1 MKTTRIDR
9 RGFLRNLGALSA
21 AGLASRLDLLNLVA
35 AAEAQSQPDYKALVC
50 VFMFGGNDGNNTLI
64 PIDTGGYGQ
73 YAAVRTA
80 ASGINL
86 PKASLLPIQP
96 INVGTPFGLHPALGE
111 LQTLFN
117 QNRMAIL
124 ANVGTL
130 TQPITKTQYA
140 AGVRPESLYSH
151 SDQQAQ
157 WQSSISDT
165 VSATGWGG
173 RVADKLAAQNAAT
186 GFPVITSL
194 DGTVL
199 FATGAATA
207 PLAIPTTGTFA
218 LSGYTTSTASVARLT
233 ALQQLLAEAN
243 GNAFVSGMN
252 KIGAQALQLSTT
264 VNPILTSTNSTIASL
279 FTNLKTNTANQLYQV
294 AKLIEARAATGAKR
308 QIFFVQ
314 LGSFDT
320 HGDQINRQQA
330 LFAELSPALKAF
342 YDATVAL
349 GVSSQVTTFTLSDF
363 GRTFQPASGG
373 GTDHAWGNHHF
384 IIGGAV
390 QGGSFYGQYPQLV
403 LAGPNDAE
411 REGRWLPTTA
421 VDQYGATLAS
431 WFGVAP
437 DDLATV
443 FPNIGKFATA
453 DLGFMGLAGRLVHTA
468 TRG

>member
-9 RGFLRNLGALSA
+9 RGFLRSLGALSTF
-21 AGLASRLDLLNLVA
+21 GLASRLDLLNLVA
-35 AAEAQSQPDYKALVC
+35 AAEAQSLSDYKALVC

-64 PIDTGGYGQ
+64 PIDTSGYGQ
-73 YAAVRTA
+73 YAAVRTT

-86 PKASLLPIQP
+86 PQASLLPIQP
-96 INVGTPFGLHPALGE
+96 LNVGTPFGLHPALDE

-130 TQPITKTQYA
+130 TQPITKAQYA

-157 WQSSISDT
+157 WQSSISNT
-165 VSATGWGG
+165 VSGTGWGG
-173 RVADKLAAQNAAT
+173 RIADKLAAQNAAT
-186 GFPVITSL
+186 GFPVVTSL
-194 DGTVL
+194 GGTVL
-199 FATGAATA
+199 FSTGASTA
-207 PLAIPTTGTFA
+207 PLAIPTTGSFA
-218 LSGYTTSTASVARLT
+218 LSGYSASAASVARLS
-233 ALQQLLAEAN
+233 AVQQLLSEAN
-243 GNAFVSGMN
+243 GNAFVAGAN

-279 FTNLKTNTANQLYQV
+279 FTNLKTNTANELYQV

-330 LFAELSPALKAF
+330 LFSELSPALKAF

-411 REGRWLPTTA
+411 SEGRWLPTTA

-431 WFGVAP
+431 WFGVTQQ
-437 DDLATV
+437 DLASV
-443 FPNIGKFATA
+443 FPNLGKFATA
-453 DLGFMGLAGRLVHTA
+453 DLGFMGLAGRLAPNA
-468 TRG
+468 TRA

>member
-86 PKASLLPIQP
+86 AKASLLPIQP
-96 INVGTPFGLHPALGE
+96 TNVGTPFGLHPALGE

-349 GVSSQVTTFTLSDF
+349 GVPSQVTTFTLSDF

-403 LAGPNDAE
+403 LAGPDDAE

-437 DDLATV
+437 GDLASV
-443 FPNIGKFATA
+443 FPNIGKFASA
-453 DLGFMGLAGRLVHTA
+453 DLGFMGVAGRLTHT
-468 TRG
+468 

>member
-86 PKASLLPIQP
+86 AKASLLPIQP
-96 INVGTPFGLHPALGE
+96 TNVGTPFGLHPALGD

-411 REGRWLPTTA
+411 SEGRWLPTTA

-437 DDLATV
+437 GDLASV

-453 DLGFMGLAGRLVHTA
+453 DLGFMGVAGRLTHT
-468 TRG
+468 

>member
-86 PKASLLPIQP
+86 AKASLLPIQP
-96 INVGTPFGLHPALGE
+96 TNVGTPFGLHPALGE

-437 DDLATV
+437 GDLASV
-443 FPNIGKFATA
+443 FPNIGKFASA
-453 DLGFMGLAGRLVHTA
+453 DLGFMGVAGRLTHT
-468 TRG
+468 